1 MIRPGARIVAAFFH
15 RERGLAAPPF
25 TGNADRPRRP
35 LLSGLAAG
43 ELADDIQVADVAGV
57 LLEQVKQDP
66 FQ

>member
-25 TGNADRPRRP
+25 TGNAGRPRRS

-43 ELADDIQVADVAGV
+43 EFADNIQVADVAGV
-57 LLEQVKQDP
+57 LLEQVEQDP
-66 FQ
+66 LQ